1 MTIGGVLGV
10 SIRIGVEGKVIDA
23 KRCSSRRALPAHRR
37 HLPMLSN
44 APVGVM
50 GKDSGPAGNG
60 EVHEVE
66 VALQVRVSDLLQTM
80 CLLNNYKG
88 TS

>member
-1 MTIGGVLGV
+1 M
-10 SIRIGVEGKVIDA
+10 A
-23 KRCSSRRALPAHRR
+23 
-37 HLPMLSN
+37 